1 MATHQ
6 PDYYPPQ
13 GGGGGGSIFG
23 KQILLVGLLAL
34 AIYLI
39 YRVFS
44 GGGSGLSNLFG
55 GDSEVDLTYV
65 PSDFQPNLD
74 EESTLRILAEPNK
87 YRNEFDALVYQFNTS
102 LLYHVA
108 NRMNLDD
115 SLKRRLE
122 PLYKTHHDYLK
133 TLYYNDFLALKDTS
147 SALYDAFY
155 RDHQHQAVRAFNE
168 VAGKYT
174 CFFVTQIMAT
184 LLKTNGGKLLAR
196 GDGVESPCAIALT
209 EGLHP
214 MMERLQ
220 KTAAINDFSAS
231 RGLLKEKVRKG
242 IAELA
247 TYEIRDRKGLDK
259 TLQYKFLGFNVSET
273 NIEVEAISV
282 IKAGFKLDDYFD
294 VTFSPKKGVVFITL
308 PPPTI
313 LSHEVYPRVDKL
325 DVGFLA
331 GVTGEDMNKNFNE
344 LRTYFRDDAIQ
355 NDRILDKA
363 RVRADSVMQLMFG
376 PVVRG
381 MNRNYK
387 LELRFQGDAQPT
399 APAPQPPTL
408 KK

>member
-1 MATHQ
+1 VAY
-6 PDYYPPQ
+6 PNYNPPQ
-13 GGGGGGSIFG
+13 GDGGGGSIFG

-44 GGGSGLSNLFG
+44 GGGTGLTNFFSGTE
-55 GDSEVDLTYV
+55 DVDVTYV
-65 PSDFQPNLD
+65 PSDFKPNLD

-87 YRNEFDALVYQFNTS
+87 YRKEFDALVYQFNTQ

-108 NRMNLDD
+108 NRMSLDD

-122 PLYKTHHDYLK
+122 PLYKIHHEYLS
-133 TLYYNDFLALKDTS
+133 TLYYNDFVALKDTTS
-147 SALYDAFY
+147 GLYETFY
-155 RDHQHQAVRAFNE
+155 SDKENQAVRTFNE

-196 GDGVESPCAIALT
+196 GNGVESPCAIALT

-214 MMERLQ
+214 MVERLQ
-220 KTAAINDFSAS
+220 KQAAINDFSAS
-231 RGLLKEKVRKG
+231 RGMMKEKVRRG

-282 IKAGFKLDDYFD
+282 IKAGFKLDQYLD
-294 VTFSPKKGVVFITL
+294 VTFSPKRGIVYVTL
-308 PPPTI
+308 PQPTI

-331 GVTGEDMNKNFNE
+331 GVTGDDMNKNFNE
-344 LRTYFRDDAIQ
+344 LREYFRQDAIQ
-355 NDRILDKA
+355 NDRILEKA
-363 RVRADSVMQLMFG
+363 RMRADSVMQLMMG

-387 LELRFQGDAQPT
+387 LELKYQGDQPVT
-399 APAPQPPTL
+399 QN
-408 KK
+408 